1 MKNPDLSQDFAG
13 LLADQCA
20 ALRKLLTAEDGPAVG
35 VINAATDFLKAQKFD
50 LAQARA
56 VPGAGVKAD
65 ELLGDLPE
73 FSE

>member
-1 MKNPDLSQDFAG
+1 MNKPDLSLDFAG

-20 ALRKLLTAEDGPAVG
+20 ALRKLLTAEDGPTVG

-50 LAQARA
+50 LAQARS
-56 VPGAGVKAD
+56 VPGASAKAD
-65 ELLGDLPE
+65 EILGHLPD